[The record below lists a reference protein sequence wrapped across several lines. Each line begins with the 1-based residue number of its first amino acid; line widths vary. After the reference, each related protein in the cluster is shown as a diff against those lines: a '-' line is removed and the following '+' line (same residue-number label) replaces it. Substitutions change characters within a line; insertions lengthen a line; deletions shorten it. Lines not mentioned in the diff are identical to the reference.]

1 MNIIILIIAGVSAY
15 ILTCIY
21 DIVQGKIA
29 EWQLNSEKKSRYKSE
44 LYCFKVRKI
53 LIAAY
58 NHGRDIGLNRDDA
71 ARFAARYTQEIENNY
86 LVDNK
91 YKLLK
96 GA

>member
-1 MNIIILIIAGVSAY
+1 MNLIIIILAGVTAY
-15 ILTCIY
+15 ILSCLYGIA
-21 DIVQGKIA
+21 QGKIA

-44 LYCFKVRKI
+44 IYCFKVRKI

-71 ARFAARYTQEIENNY
+71 ARYAARYTQEIENNY
-86 LVDNK
+86 MVDDK

>member
-1 MNIIILIIAGVSAY
+1 MNLIIIILAGVTAY
-15 ILTCIY
+15 ILTCLY

-44 LYCFKVRKI
+44 IYCFKVRKI

-71 ARFAARYTQEIENNY
+71 ARFAAKYTQEIENNY
-86 LVDNK
+86 MVDDK

>member
-1 MNIIILIIAGVSAY
+1 MNLIIIIMAAVAAY

-21 DIVQGKIA
+21 DILQGKIA

-44 LYCFKVRKI
+44 IYCFKVRKI

-71 ARFAARYTQEIENNY
+71 ARFAAKYTQEIENNY
-86 LVDNK
+86 MVDDK